1 MTLLNGV
8 QTTTYDAQQYD
19 LYQYDMTEDNT
30 LFLDHLTLGKH
41 EYPQSHPMKVLSE
54 LSLALLP
61 KSSAPTLVHPSNQ
74 IDV

>member
-30 LFLDHLTLGKH
+30 LFRDCSKFCVST
-41 EYPQSHPMKVLSE
+41 
-54 LSLALLP
+54 
-61 KSSAPTLVHPSNQ
+61 
-74 IDV
+74 

>member
-19 LYQYDMTEDNT
+19 LYQSDMTEDNT

-54 LSLALLP
+54 LSSFTP
-61 KSSAPTLVHPSNQ
+61 VSGSVKMTP
-74 IDV
+74 

>member
-41 EYPQSHPMKVLSE
+41 EYPQSQGLF
-54 LSLALLP
+54 
-61 KSSAPTLVHPSNQ
+61 
-74 IDV
+74 